1 MAIDYTAELKEI
13 FGESDIDEYP
23 VTDRGLKIA
32 ALFKDLDE
40 RLKKLE

>member
-1 MAIDYTAELKEI
+1 MAIDYTTVLKEI
-13 FGESDIDEYP
+13 FGESDSGRDS
-23 VTDRGLKIA
+23 DLKIA